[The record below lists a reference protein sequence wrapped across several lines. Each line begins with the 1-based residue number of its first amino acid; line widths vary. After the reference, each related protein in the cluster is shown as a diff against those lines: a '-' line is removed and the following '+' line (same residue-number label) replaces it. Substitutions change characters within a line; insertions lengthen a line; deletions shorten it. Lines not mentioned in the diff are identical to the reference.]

1 MKGEGIMSETIV
13 NVLTELRR
21 QWGQIY
27 VTSQETTATIAEMQ
41 AKLDEMS
48 VHASRMMTFATVCAC
63 VGFVLAVVAAT
74 VWYVR
79 WKDAKD

>member
-1 MKGEGIMSETIV
+1 MSETII

-21 QWGQIY
+21 QWGTIY

-41 AKLDEMS
+41 SKMDAMAA
-48 VHASRMMTFATVCAC
+48 HAERMMTFATVCAC

-74 VWYVR
+74 ILAWR
-79 WKDAKD
+79 WKYGDKGMEI

>member
-1 MKGEGIMSETIV
+1 MSETIA

-41 AKLDEMS
+41 SHLDEMAA
-48 VHASRMMTFATVCAC
+48 HATKVMNLATVCAC

-74 VWYVR
+74 ILIAR
-79 WKDAKD
+79 RHR